1 MKKLFLL
8 VVSVLLF
15 SSLAQASDLKGR
27 FGIGLNWPGIQARY
41 GITNSILAEF
51 KAQFASNNTTIGG
64 REYYL
69 FKEIPG
75 NIPIIPYAGGEFS
88 WVISQYLKYGGY
100 LAGGFGGVELMV
112 TKHIGIGIDAGLYY
126 VSLTSTLGTYPDW
139 GIIFNG
145 GLTYYF

>member
-1 MKKLFLL
+1 MKKVFLL
-8 VVSVLLF
+8 VVSVMLF
-15 SSLAQASDLKGR
+15 SSLAVASDLKGR
-27 FGIGLNWPGIQARY
+27 FGIGLNWPGVQARY

-51 KAQFASNNTTIGG
+51 KTQFASNNTTIGG
-64 REYYL
+64 RGYYL

-75 NIPIIPYAGGEFS
+75 NVSIIPCAGIEFS

-100 LAGGFGGVELMV
+100 LAGGFGGVEVMA
-112 TKHIGIGIDAGLYY
+112 TKNIGIGIDAGLYY
-126 VSLTSTLGTYPDW
+126 VSLTSTLGAYPDW

>member
-1 MKKLFLL
+1 MKKAFLL
-8 VVSVLLF
+8 VVSVMLF
-15 SSLAQASDLKGR
+15 SSLAVASDLKGR

-51 KAQFASNNTTIGG
+51 KTQFASNNTIIGG
-64 REYYL
+64 RGYYL

-75 NIPIIPYAGGEFS
+75 NVSIIPCAGIEFS

-100 LAGGFGGVELMV
+100 CTGGFGGVEVMA
-112 TKHIGIGIDAGLYY
+112 TKNIGIGIDAGLYY
-126 VSLTSTLGTYPDW
+126 VSLTSTLGAYPDW